1 MHFFVQGNNGI
12 NFFFKKS
19 VGRGHLGS
27 GGGLGPGEYF
37 QSISIPQRIQILLF
51 LSSLNPLTPKISLI
65 ILLTVSLTVLV
76 MLVWRIWSWIF
87 LDILLYSHH
96 LSA

>member
-19 VGRGHLGS
+19 VGRGHLG

-76 MLVWRIWSWIF
+76 MLVRRIWYWI
-87 LDILLYSHH
+87 S
-96 LSA
+96 